1 MPIAPT
7 DLFGADG
14 YTQFKYV
21 VLFLGLVLPFSASIC
36 K

>member
-1 MPIAPT
+1 MPIALA

-14 YTQFKYV
+14 YTQFKYG
-21 VLFLGLVLPFSASIC
+21 VLFLGLVFPSSASIC